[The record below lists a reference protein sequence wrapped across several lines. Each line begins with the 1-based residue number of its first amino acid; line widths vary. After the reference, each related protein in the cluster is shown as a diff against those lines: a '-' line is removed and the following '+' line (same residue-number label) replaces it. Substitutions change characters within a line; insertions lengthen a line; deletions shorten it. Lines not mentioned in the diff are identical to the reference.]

1 MLGIFLDI
9 ESTGLDFTRHHVVEI
24 ALKVVDLTT
33 GEIVSSYESIVK
45 QPLSAWKKRDPL
57 SVEINGFTFEKLL
70 VGKEPKVVGEEIVN
84 LLNGLKIKR
93 GEAVFI
99 CQNPSFDRSF
109 FSQLICPYTQEL
121 YKWPYHWLDL
131 ASMYLAS
138 IARKSLEEGDEFP
151 KTISLSKND
160 IAMSYGLPKEGIP
173 HTAMNGVNHLI
184 KCFEAVV
191 GLKIKLVV

>member
-24 ALKVVDLTT
+24 GLKVVDLTS
-33 GEIVSSYESIVK
+33 GEVLGAYECVVK
-45 QPLSAWKKRDPL
+45 QPVSAWNKRDPL
-57 SVEINGFTFEKLL
+57 SVEINGFTFEKLQQ
-70 VGKEPKVVGEEIVN
+70 GKDPKTVGEEIAR
-84 LLNGLKIKR
+84 LLNGLNIKR

-131 ASMYLAS
+131 ASMYLAAVARES
-138 IARKSLEEGDEFP
+138 IEENREFP
-151 KTISLSKND
+151 KKFSLSKND
-160 IAMSYGLPKEGIP
+160 IATTYGLPKEAIP

-184 KCFEAVV
+184 QCFEAVV
-191 GLKIKLVV
+191 GLKIKSGV